1 MKRYEFLEH
10 KADLKIKVKGSSK
23 EELFLN
29 ALLGMEEGLRPET
42 KETKEEIKRE
52 IKIKSIDLPALLV
65 DFLNE
70 ALYLIQVH
78 KEIYN
83 KIKFV
88 KFSDNEGKE
97 DKSSSLPFAAA
108 RVGEENKSSSS
119 PFDTARELEGE
130 LIGQKAERFGEDIKA
145 VTYHDLDIY
154 QKEDGTW
161 EAVVLFDI

>member
-1 MKRYEFLEH
+1 MKRYEILEH

-42 KETKEEIKRE
+42 KETKEGIKRE

-88 KFSDNEGKE
+88 KFSDNEGEK
-97 DKSSSLPFAAA
+97 DKSF
-108 RVGEENKSSSS
+108 SS
-119 PFDTARELEGE
+119 PFNTARELEGE
-130 LIGQKAERFGEDIKA
+130 LIGQKVERFGEDIKA

-154 QKEDGTW
+154 RKEDGIW
-161 EAVVLFDI
+161 EAVLLFDI